1 MMGKEIAAVVFFL
14 RRLIKKVEKLETQ
27 KMNMFVER
35 LTVAL
40 QENSGCIGSLTTPAN
55 DFRCIWLNRL
65 QREDPE
71 LLRACQ
77 ESGVQY
83 KDLEKKHAFKVASFF
98 GDEDVTKKVTSAVP
112 PQMSIVASGKPVLP
126 LPSPKFPTH
135 IRRRWYRKSYDSPP
149 HPPHYGFRP
158 QGRHTQPFTD
168 KMSGICW
175 PERGAWVLGW
185 NSRPGL
191 LHCAL
196 Q

>member
-1 MMGKEIAAVVFFL
+1 MMEKEIAAVVFFL
-14 RRLIKKVEKLETQ
+14 KRLIKKVEKLETQ
-27 KMNMFVER
+27 KVDMFVER

-55 DFRCIWLNRL
+55 YFRCIRLNRL

-83 KDLEKKHAFKVASFF
+83 KDLGLLRGSVLHIWREETCFQGDGDQRGSSSDEYSGLRETPAPLRRPPVPKQKKM
-98 GDEDVTKKVTSAVP
+98 VP
-112 PQMSIVASGKPVLP
+112 G
-126 LPSPKFPTH
+126 
-135 IRRRWYRKSYDSPP
+135 KSYDSPP